1 MIERKLSWK
10 ETLSHFGLW
19 LLILA
24 LSAVVAFQLH
34 ATLVA
39 LFWFVLQTPSL
50 RPTAWNSTTISAI
63 ARFLYLVVGGGWLF
77 GISFVDGFLT
87 ETHRR
92 GQLRPRIFRLLGWLG
107 GAYLACYLILLL
119 ATWLA

>member
-63 ARFLYLVVGGGWLF
+63 ARFLYLVVGGG
-77 GISFVDGFLT
+77 GS
-87 ETHRR
+87 
-92 GQLRPRIFRLLGWLG
+92 
-107 GAYLACYLILLL
+107 LASHL
-119 ATWLA
+119 WMVF